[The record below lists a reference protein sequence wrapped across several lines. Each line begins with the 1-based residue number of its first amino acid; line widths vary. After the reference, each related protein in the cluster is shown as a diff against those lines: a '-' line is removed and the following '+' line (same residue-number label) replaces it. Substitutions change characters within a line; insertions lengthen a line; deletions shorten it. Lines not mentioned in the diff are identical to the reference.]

1 MTTLAHLQRKHENHL
16 AAELDYGKLCK
27 AEPRPQNQSGW
38 GRDLKSPS
46 ESHSP
51 SWAPPLLLLS
61 GCLSKIQPK
70 LWGPP
75 VRVST
80 SHSVPK
86 CWAQREKQHC
96 SRLSAW
102 QLLVETLPM
111 CLQLEET
118 KKKNGKKKKRR
129 RRREREREKKVVWG
143 TWRPDV
149 PAGAEISLWVALWT
163 HSEASATSADRLSR
177 PEEHLEKLNF
187 SCLVVFFQRWGWK
200 FFSSSVVSKHPERP
214 LSLWGTG
221 ALDLSSI
228 TWV

>member
-46 ESHSP
+46 ESHFP

-129 RRREREREKKVVWG
+129 RRRERERKKGGVGDVATRCACRCGDKPLGGAMNPFWG
-143 TWRPDV
+143 FSHICRQTFQTR
-149 PAGAEISLWVALWT
+149 G
-163 HSEASATSADRLSR
+163 TSGKIEFQLLGCFFPEVRL
-177 PEEHLEKLNF
+177 K
-187 SCLVVFFQRWGWK
+187 VFLLK
-200 FFSSSVVSKHPERP
+200 CCV
-214 LSLWGTG
+214 
-221 ALDLSSI
+221 
-228 TWV
+228 